1 MTVTPEYKVEIIE
14 VREGEYIAKVTE
26 TVWKNLFSSAINRT
40 KTFYMGLNELGYNSG
55 GYELIVSKYR
65 CFLQPVCDKEM
76 LISSIVIHL
85 EGLKKESLYP
95 RVVDTI
101 NI

>member
-1 MTVTPEYKVEIIE
+1 MAVTSEYKVEIIE

-40 KTFYMGLNELGYNSG
+40 KTFYMGLDKQSYRFWEFELMK
-55 GYELIVSKYR
+55 SKFK
-65 CFLQPVCDKEM
+65 CFLQPFSDKDF
-76 LISSIVIHL
+76 LIKSVVDYL
-85 EGLKKESLYP
+85 EGLKKKPLYP